1 MTPCIHEYLC
11 VYVLT
16 LTTCSFLQFME
27 LWLQNDG
34 FVKRLGELSQDQ
46 FTFPVDLME
55 ILRKETVNQ
64 KVDEIM
70 QNVFLGSLESTI
82 FTNFDPRGDE
92 TLVALQGRLA
102 EQYIPHILPD
112 TDDLSPLL
120 QVFQESAVD
129 DQSMTAYS
137 YLWSEL
143 LSANV
148 FEKFSKTDM
157 KDKDE
162 IQRLGRAV
170 RHLFLRENGTH
181 LTINDFEELC
191 GKPIS
196 SQALQDIYNF

>member
-1 MTPCIHEYLC
+1 L
-11 VYVLT
+11 
-16 LTTCSFLQFME
+16 E

-34 FVKRLGELSQDQ
+34 FVKRLGELSQDK

-64 KVDEIM
+64 KADEIM

-82 FTNFDPRGDE
+82 FTDFDPRGDE

-102 EQYIPHILPD
+102 EQYIPHNLPD

-120 QVFQESAVD
+120 EVFQENAV
-129 DQSMTAYS
+129 DQSMTAYN
-137 YLWSEL
+137 YLWSEI

-157 KDKDE
+157 NDKDE
-162 IQRLGRAV
+162 VKRLGRAV
-170 RHLFLRENGTH
+170 RHLFLREKDTN
-181 LTINDFEELC
+181 LTMQDFEELC

-196 SQALQDIYNF
+196 SQALKDIYNF

>member
-1 MTPCIHEYLC
+1 
-11 VYVLT
+11 
-16 LTTCSFLQFME
+16 ME

-46 FTFPVDLME
+46 YTFQTDIME

-64 KVDEIM
+64 KTDELM
-70 QNVFLGSLESTI
+70 KHVFLGSLESTI

-102 EQYIPHILPD
+102 EQYVPHNMPD
-112 TDDLSPLL
+112 TNDLSPLL
-120 QVFQESAVD
+120 QVFQENAV

-137 YLWSEL
+137 YLWSEI

-157 KDKDE
+157 KDQDE
-162 IQRLGRAV
+162 VKRLGRAI
-170 RHLFLRENGTH
+170 RHLFLRQNDTN
-181 LTINDFEELC
+181 LTMDDFEELC
-191 GKPIS
+191 GKKLS
-196 SQALQDIYNF
+196 SQALKDIYNF